1 MLDFPASSLKRNIV
15 IRSKLFASITF
26 FVALA
31 IAGTAL
37 PQEAFA
43 QDSGAETDASADDR
57 IGGVPVIDS
66 LDAGSLPAGRH
77 EFYFRAG
84 WRNSGQSILVPVVV
98 IRGARDGKRLLL
110 TAAVHGD
117 ELNGIGV
124 IHRLLETLDADDLS
138 GTLVTVPGVN
148 QPGINANIR
157 GYAASGGGGYAV
169 DANRRF
175 PGTLKRDGSA
185 VDRYLGALWHGLLKP
200 NADLAVDL
208 HTQTRGTAYPLFVFA
223 DFRNSVAREAAFL
236 LGPDMIK
243 KDKGQKGTLE
253 TSLMENGI
261 PAVTFEVGAPKVFDA
276 ALIARSVEGI
286 RNLMRRH
293 GMIAGEAVRPVH
305 APFVGSD
312 YTNVYTETGG
322 IAVLHVNLL
331 DTVERDQHLAT
342 LYDPFGNE
350 IKRYR
355 APHDGRVLAV
365 STDPMKEAGSMLV
378 RILE

>member
-1 MLDFPASSLKRNIV
+1 MIRPMLVAPI
-15 IRSKLFASITF
+15 IF
-26 FVALA
+26 FVAMA
-31 IAGTAL
+31 AAGIAL
-37 PQEAFA
+37 PQTSFA
-43 QDSGAETDASADDR
+43 QDSGAAVQEDTGQADTGDR

-66 LDAGSLPAGRH
+66 LDAASLPAGRH

-157 GYAASGGGGYAV
+157 GYAASSGGGYSV

-175 PGTLKRDGSA
+175 PGTLKLDGSA
-185 VDRYLGALWHGLLKP
+185 VDRYLGRLWHGLLKP

-276 ALIARSVEGI
+276 ALIARSVDGI

-293 GMIAGEAVRPVH
+293 DMITGEAVRPSL

-322 IAVLHVNLL
+322 IAVLHVKLM
-331 DTVERDQHLAT
+331 DAVEGGQHVAT

-350 IKRYR
+350 IKRYM
-355 APHDGRVLAV
+355 APHSGRVLAI